1 MEKKYKE
8 LNANAKLSPQAVLQQ
23 LIQNAQNRA
32 KNNSQTNCN
41 TGFKIFIKPNEIKP
55 KQ

>member
-23 LIQNAQNRA
+23 LIQNARA
-32 KNNSQTNCN
+32 KANKNSSASN
-41 TGFKIFIKPNEIKP
+41 GFRIQIKPNELKS